1 MKRYELII
9 RVLVGTAA
17 AAGLYLISRDNYLLF
32 HVLAEMFSIVVAW
45 AVFIVFWNT
54 RKIGENTYFLFIGIA
69 FLFVG
74 LIDLVHMLAYEG
86 MRVLPGFGANTATQ
100 LWITARSIQ
109 AVSLFIAPFYIGRK
123 IRARIVFLSYFAVV
137 TLVLSSI
144 FIWGI
149 FPVCFVDGVGLTP
162 FKKVAEYVIC
172 LFFSA
177 SIFLLARRR
186 ALFDTSV
193 FSLLS
198 ISVGLAVVS
207 EVLFTLYTSPYGF
220 SNMLGHLL
228 KIASFYFMYKA
239 VVQTTLIEPYAVLFH
254 NLKQNEETQRVL
266 LNATKNRAV
275 LLSTDGKIAA
285 LNDNA
290 AMDFKR
296 SSADLIGKDIYSL
309 LAPGLARSMKD
320 RTEIALRSREP
331 VRFEEEVSG
340 RWFDIRVHPVIDS
353 DGTVVRW
360 AIYNEEITERK
371 QLESEL
377 IRLSITDNLTG
388 LFNQRH
394 FTKKI
399 KEEVERARRMRY
411 PLCLVIFDVDNF
423 KTYNDLHGHLKGDQ
437 ILRAI
442 GEITLRSIR
451 NEVDSGYRY
460 GGDEFALILPYS
472 DPVIAENI
480 IKRINMKVT
489 EKTHGVTISY
499 GISWLVDDISIEE
512 LITSADKEMYGKKS
526 TAKQGKIAGLEGKSL

>member
-1 MKRYELII
+1 
-9 RVLVGTAA
+9 
-17 AAGLYLISRDNYLLF
+17 
-32 HVLAEMFSIVVAW
+32 VA
-45 AVFIVFWNT
+45 
-54 RKIGENTYFLFIGIA
+54 
-69 FLFVG
+69 
-74 LIDLVHMLAYEG
+74 
-86 MRVLPGFGANTATQ
+86 
-100 LWITARSIQ
+100 
-109 AVSLFIAPFYIGRK
+109 RK
-123 IRARIVFLSYFAVV
+123 IRARIVFLFYFAVV
-137 TLVLSSI
+137 ALALSSI

-162 FKKVAEYVIC
+162 FKKLAEYVIC
-172 LFFSA
+172 FFFLA

-198 ISVGLAVVS
+198 ISIGVAVAS
-207 EVLFTLYTSPYGF
+207 EVSFTLYTSPYGF
-220 SNMLGHLL
+220 TNMFGHLL

-290 AMDFKR
+290 ATDFKK
-296 SSADLIGKDIYSL
+296 SAPDLIGKDIYAL
-309 LAPGLARSMKD
+309 LAPALARTMKE
-320 RTEIALRSREP
+320 RTEIARRTREP

-340 RWFDIRVHPVIDS
+340 RWFDIRVHPVLDS
-353 DGTVVRW
+353 DGTVVQW

-371 QLESEL
+371 KLESEL

-437 ILRAI
+437 ILRTI
-442 GEITLRSIR
+442 GEITLRSVR
-451 NEVDSGYRY
+451 FEVDSGYRY
-460 GGDEFALILPYS
+460 GGDEFALILPYA

-480 IKRINMKVT
+480 IKRINMKVS
-489 EKTHGVTISY
+489 EKTRGVTISY
-499 GISWLVDDISIEE
+499 GICSLVDDISIEE
-512 LITSADKEMYGKKS
+512 LITSADKDMYGKKT
-526 TAKQGKIAGLEGKSL
+526 TAKQGNMA